1 MGNIET
7 AAEKLGGLRLPPEL
21 EPLEVVGEGSCSITF
36 RANYRGDTVAM
47 KVYRP
52 EVIERFKK
60 KHGSNIAVHEM
71 SQNRAFRKI
80 PELLPFTAK
89 PLAVMGHDGKCSLMF
104 LQEFIT
110 GVKLSELA
118 ERNKG
123 IPESVLEAGETIV
136 RDAELNDIHQLDL
149 DANNVLVRKQSGRW
163 LPVFHD
169 FNHVPR
175 KESASNPLLKFALK
189 TGMRKKSHQAY
200 KQLEQW
206 RALSSQSAR

>member
-1 MGNIET
+1 MY
-7 AAEKLGGLRLPPEL
+7 KRQ
-21 EPLEVVGEGSCSITF
+21 EPLEVAGEGSCSITF

-60 KHGSNIAVHEM
+60 KHGNNIAVYEM
-71 SQNRAFRKI
+71 SQNRVFRKI

-104 LQEFIT
+104 LQEFIN

-136 RDAELNDIHQLDL
+136 RDAELNELFELDL
-149 DANNVLVRKQSGRW
+149 DANDILVRKQAGRW
-163 LPVFHD
+163 LPVLTD
-169 FNHVPR
+169 FNHVTK
-175 KESASNPLLKFALK
+175 KEASSNPLRKFALK
-189 TGMRKKSHQAY
+189 TGMRKKSHQDY
-200 KQLEQW
+200 KHLEQW
-206 RALSSQSAR
+206 RALSARSAR